1 VQLDSIPVI
10 DIANGTHK
18 YVQIELR
25 LTCGQGGASGASSSS
40 GTSAVTRRII
50 RSYAGLKSHAE
61 NYRVAMQ
68 RTLATLHRTLTATTA
83 NTTSRNS
90 TDAPATADGSSCSS
104 SSSSSSGG
112 MRSSGDRSGGDRSGG
127 DSNGGGSS
135 SVLRGLSGTVV
146 GGGRITCDHERRVAT
161 VFGYSRTF
169 GRSIGCNKR
178 TAGLVSAHW
187 KYEVSW
193 RDDGY

>member
-1 VQLDSIPVI
+1 MQLDSIPVI

-25 LTCGQGGASGASSSS
+25 LTCGQGGASGASSGS
-40 GTSAVTRRII
+40 GTSAAVTRRII
-50 RSYAGLKSHAE
+50 RSYAGLKSHAG

-68 RTLATLHRTLTATTA
+68 RTLATLHRILTATTA
-83 NTTSRNS
+83 NTSSRNS
-90 TDAPATADGSSCSS
+90 TDAPATADGSS
-104 SSSSSSGG
+104 SSSGG
-112 MRSSGDRSGGDRSGG
+112 MRSSGSDRSGG

>member
-1 VQLDSIPVI
+1 MQLDSIPVI

-83 NTTSRNS
+83 NTSSRNS
-90 TDAPATADGSSCSS
+90 TDAPATADGSS
-104 SSSSSSGG
+104 SSSGG
-112 MRSSGDRSGGDRSGG
+112 MRSSGSGSGGDRSGGDRSGG